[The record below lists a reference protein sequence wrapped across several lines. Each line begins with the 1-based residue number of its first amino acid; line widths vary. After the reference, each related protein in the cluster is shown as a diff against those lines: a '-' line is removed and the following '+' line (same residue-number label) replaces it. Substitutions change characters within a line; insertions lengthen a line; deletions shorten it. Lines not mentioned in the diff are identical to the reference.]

1 MPDNPAFFIHLKKQS
16 NMKKY
21 TASYLALGI
30 GLILLFAGITYGSIY
45 FYIIATIFIIGGII
59 KRIYS

>member
-1 MPDNPAFFIHLKKQS
+1 
-16 NMKKY
+16 MKKY
-21 TASYLALGI
+21 TASYLALAI
-30 GLILLFAGITYGSIY
+30 GLILLFAGVTYESIY